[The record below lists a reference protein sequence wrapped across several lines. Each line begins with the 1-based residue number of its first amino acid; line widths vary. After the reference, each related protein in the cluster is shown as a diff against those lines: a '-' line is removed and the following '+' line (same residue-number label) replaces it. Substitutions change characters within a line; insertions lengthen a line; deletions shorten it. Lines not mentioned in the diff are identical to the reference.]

1 MKYCMVNVASVCS
14 VFLLLLV
21 TSSQLVAQDEV
32 PETEAEKSDVAEAAD
47 VISEATEEIAQKV
60 DQNEKANQYSAGILE
75 PIYAMTE
82 YMSFASFYWL
92 AFAFMVS
99 GVVSFALQL
108 VLAKL
113 AVLMR
118 GGLSVSQI
126 LTDAQGLVIS
136 LVGLFLTTQAATE
149 NSTFTSSA
157 AAVLSSALVGIVAG
171 FLFYLWGQ
179 AAELQALKGR
189 QLESLHEPQ
198 K

>member
-1 MKYCMVNVASVCS
+1 MKYCMVKVASVCS
-14 VFLLLLV
+14 VFLLLM
-21 TSSQLVAQDEV
+21 SSQLFAQDAV
-32 PETEAEKSDVAEAAD
+32 PETEVEKSDVAEAAE
-47 VISEATEEIAQKV
+47 VISVATEEIAQKV

-157 AAVLSSALVGIVAG
+157 AAVLSSALVGMVAG

-189 QLESLHEPQ
+189 QLESIHEP
-198 K
+198 KK